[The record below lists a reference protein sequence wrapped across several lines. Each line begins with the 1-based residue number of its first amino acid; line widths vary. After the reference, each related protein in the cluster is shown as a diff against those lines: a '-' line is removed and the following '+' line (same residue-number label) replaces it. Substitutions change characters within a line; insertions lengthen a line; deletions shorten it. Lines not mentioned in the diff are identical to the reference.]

1 MPRSSS
7 QAGFTLIELIIVIVI
22 LGILSVTAAPRF
34 IDFQDAAQASTVQ
47 GTGAAFASA
56 IKLAH
61 LKWASTGNS
70 GPVDNLDLYGNGN
83 NLMDMNANGWP
94 AQSYL
99 PFEANPTLDN
109 DSDCISVWG
118 AVLGDGSPTVA
129 SDTSQDYQA
138 TYSANTCTYL
148 LVAEPNFS
156 IFYDSN
162 TGEVTIDST
171 L

>member
-1 MPRSSS
+1 MSRYS
-7 QAGFTLIELIIVIVI
+7 ANFGFTLIELILVIII
-22 LGILSVTAAPRF
+22 LGVLSVTAAPRF
-34 IDFQDAAQASTVQ
+34 IDFQDEAHAATVQ
-47 GTGAAFASA
+47 GTGSAFASA

-70 GPVDNLDLYGNGN
+70 GPVDNLDLYGNGS
-83 NLMDMNANGWP
+83 NLMDMNASGWP

-99 PFEANPTLDN
+99 PYEASPMLDN
-109 DSDCISVWG
+109 EYDCMSVWG

-129 SDTSQDYQA
+129 IDTSQDYQA
-138 TYSANTCTYL
+138 TYSNNTCTFL
-148 LVAEPNFS
+148 LVAEPGYS

-162 TGEVTIDST
+162 SGVVTIDST

>member
-1 MPRSSS
+1 MSQHTS
-7 QAGFTLIELIIVIVI
+7 QAGFTLIELIVVIVL
-22 LGILSVTAAPRF
+22 LGVLSVTAAPRF
-34 IDFQDAAQASTVQ
+34 IDFQDDAHAATVQ
-47 GTGAAFASA
+47 GTGSAFASA

-61 LKWASTGNS
+61 LKWATTGNS

-99 PFEANPTLDN
+99 PYEASPMLDN
-109 DSDCISVWG
+109 EYDCMSVWG

-129 SDTSQDYQA
+129 IDTSQDYQA
-138 TYSANTCTYL
+138 TYSNNTCTFL
-148 LVAEPNFS
+148 LVAEPSFS

-162 TGEVTIDST
+162 TGVVTIDST